1 MKFRTHKKLT
11 LSEIGLGCYGLSG
24 AYGSKNYDSYLRTIH
39 RAYDLGINFFDTA
52 EGYGDA
58 ERVLG
63 ETVKAYRD
71 KIHIATKVG
80 IKDDI
85 QPNLSQ
91 EYIQTACENSLKAL
105 QTDYLDLYQIHFDDP
120 ATPVEESVNALEL
133 LVRQGKIRYYGL
145 GHLPLLR
152 IEAYIEI
159 GDPFSVLTE
168 LSAVARTA
176 LDDLLPAC
184 QAQDIGVIA
193 FSVTG
198 RGLLTGKINAGT
210 TFEANDIRNMDP
222 LFQRERFRSGLRI
235 EKKMSD
241 IGKKYGKTSA
251 QVAIAWVLAQPGVI
265 CALTGPSTIPH
276 LEENLGGSG
285 WIFTT
290 DDYQDLEIFLY
301 EETVLLQA
309 AQRATVGQ
317 ILSSKI
323 TGEPQNAFIDLI
335 YTIETAVTLNLV
347 NEDEIMPLFMELFGL
362 KNTLDQHAVLELE
375 QIRKRLKEIIPI

>member
-1 MKFRTHKKLT
+1 
-11 LSEIGLGCYGLSG
+11 
-24 AYGSKNYDSYLRTIH
+24 
-39 RAYDLGINFFDTA
+39 
-52 EGYGDA
+52 
-58 ERVLG
+58 
-63 ETVKAYRD
+63 
-71 KIHIATKVG
+71 
-80 IKDDI
+80 
-85 QPNLSQ
+85 
-91 EYIQTACENSLKAL
+91 L
-105 QTDYLDLYQIHFDDP
+105 QTDYIDLYQIHFDDP

-198 RGLLTGKINAGT
+198 RGLLTGKINVGT

-241 IGKKYGKTSA
+241 IGKKYGKTSV
-251 QVAIAWVLAQPGVI
+251 QVAIAWVLAQPGMI
-265 CALTGPSTIPH
+265 CALTGPSTISH

-290 DDYQDLEIFLY
+290 DDYQDLEIFLN
-301 EETVLLQA
+301 EETVHLQA

-347 NEDEIMPLFMELFGL
+347 NEDEIMPLFIELFGL